1 MYLNLNG
8 TKTSPE
14 QSGPKASDA
23 KYSNFAKPAN
33 GHRQDEVFQVE
44 KEDQSIE
51 IMSVHTK
58 PNDCISVAPVI
69 NPGWI

>member
-1 MYLNLNG
+1 VYLNLNG

-44 KEDQSIE
+44 KEDIE
-51 IMSVHTK
+51 GYQRLRLEANSAH
-58 PNDCISVAPVI
+58 DSR
-69 NPGWI
+69 

>member
-1 MYLNLNG
+1 VYLNLNG

-44 KEDQSIE
+44 KEDIE
-51 IMSVHTK
+51 RYQRLRLEANSAH
-58 PNDCISVAPVI
+58 DSR
-69 NPGWI
+69 